1 MGNVKSCCVFA
12 NGSTPRHYRDS
23 DKKSGSKKPNG
34 HFRRS
39 ASSGSGLAGSG
50 NGHGGLEDVNGVV
63 STHPG
68 SNLSAPQ
75 HEESCGNLQHI
86 SEREPDDWETDP
98 SLHPTTGT
106 LFMEKSKQ
114 SIQSKWSSVDD
125 VT

>member
-1 MGNVKSCCVFA
+1 MGNSNSCCVYA
-12 NGSTPRHYRDS
+12 NGSTPRHCRDT
-23 DKKSGSKKPNG
+23 DKKGKTGRLNG
-34 HFRRS
+34 HFKRS

-50 NGHGGLEDVNGVV
+50 NGHGALDEINGAV

-68 SNLSAPQ
+68 PGLSAPQ

-114 SIQSKWSSVDD
+114 SIHSE
-125 VT
+125 